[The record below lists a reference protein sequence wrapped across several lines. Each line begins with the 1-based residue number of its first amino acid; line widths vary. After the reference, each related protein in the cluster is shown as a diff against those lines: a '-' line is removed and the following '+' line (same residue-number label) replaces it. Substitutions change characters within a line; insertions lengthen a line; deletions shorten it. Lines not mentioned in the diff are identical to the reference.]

1 MEQTLLMANLNL
13 SFVPVSYV
21 VILNHHDSVSDR
33 LINNSDGR
41 KKNLM
46 GEWKL
51 RIKKTGRK
59 KRAQSKQR
67 IENLEKKI
75 KRLRARKAAEETKL
89 KRQAKKEDTR
99 RKILIGA
106 YYLNEAE
113 KNDTVAELYRW
124 MDF

>member
-1 MEQTLLMANLNL
+1 
-13 SFVPVSYV
+13 
-21 VILNHHDSVSDR
+21 
-33 LINNSDGR
+33 
-41 KKNLM
+41 M
-46 GEWKL
+46 GEMK
-51 RIKKTGRK
+51 KMNQKTGRE

-113 KNDTVAELYRW
+113 KNDTVAELYRR
-124 MDF
+124 MDGFLIRDNDRELFGLPPLEN

>member
-1 MEQTLLMANLNL
+1 MNQ
-13 SFVPVSYV
+13 
-21 VILNHHDSVSDR
+21 
-33 LINNSDGR
+33 
-41 KKNLM
+41 
-46 GEWKL
+46 
-51 RIKKTGRK
+51 KTGK
-59 KRAQSKQR
+59 EKRAQSKQR

-113 KNDTVAELYRW
+113 KSDTTAELYRR
-124 MDF
+124 MDGFLIRDSDRELFGLPPLEN

>member
-1 MEQTLLMANLNL
+1 M
-13 SFVPVSYV
+13 
-21 VILNHHDSVSDR
+21 
-33 LINNSDGR
+33 
-41 KKNLM
+41 
-46 GEWKL
+46 

-113 KNDTVAELYRW
+113 KNDTVAELYRR
-124 MDF
+124 MDGFLTRDKDRELFGLPPLSN